1 MSFIFI
7 KKTDMSE
14 VRNHLETRFANPIP
28 GTRGFH
34 YFIPENESMISACTV
49 SSDNESFYHGKKRE
63 SQNTYC
69 ISSYYVETPIIW
81 QEQMYVKQFYSP

>member
-14 VRNHLETRFANPIP
+14 VRNHLEPRFANAKTIP

-34 YFIPENESMISACTV
+34 YFIPENEPMISACTV
-49 SSDNESFYHGKKRE
+49 SSDNESFYHGKKENLRIHIAFHL
-63 SQNTYC
+63 T
-69 ISSYYVETPIIW
+69 
-81 QEQMYVKQFYSP
+81 M